1 MKKELLSVAVLICL
15 AAGCKETDEG
25 RDGSGMFE
33 ATEIIVSSE
42 ISGRLERLD
51 VKEGDKLKAGQVVGL
66 VDTMQLH
73 WLKVQALQAVDA
85 VEERIPDLD
94 KVLEVYRLKVKRGEE
109 ELARVER
116 LLKGKAATRKQYEDA
131 KAMVEEGRSM
141 LEGQTHQ
148 AEVMIAGARAE
159 SEAIALKVE
168 QVEDM
173 LRRCWIVNPIDGTV
187 LAKYTQAKELT
198 APVKAL
204 YKIGDLDNLYLQV
217 YLEGGKAWGVKVGDP
232 VKVYAQLGGG
242 REQEYA
248 GTVAWIASEAE
259 FVPKTIQ
266 TQDDRDNL
274 VYAVKIHV
282 KNDGNLRVGMYAD
295 VEFQRDEEI

>member
-1 MKKELLSVAVLICL
+1 MKKELLSVAVLFCL
-15 AAGCKETDEG
+15 AAGCKETDDE

-42 ISGRLERLD
+42 ISGRLEWLD
-51 VKEGDKLKAGQVVGL
+51 VKEGDRLKAGQVVGL

-73 WLKVQALQAVDA
+73 WLKVQALQAVAA

-173 LRRCWIVNPIDGTV
+173 LRRCRIVNPIDGTV

-217 YLEGGKAWGVKVGDP
+217 YLEGGMAWGIQVGDP

-242 REQEYA
+242 REQKYA

-282 KNDGNLRVGMYAD
+282 KNDGHLRVGMYAD
-295 VEFQRDEEI
+295 VEFQRDGEI